1 LVKIGP
7 KYVVLLPATNSP
19 LMDCCATL
27 SIFFIVD
34 SVMWL
39 NEIENELLIFRCNNA
54 YPIAP
59 QLHFKWCTEYVV
71 YFLTTCSA
79 DTRKGAISG
88 TLFNPSFTD
97 WVQNIP
103 SRGIFLNNSR

>member
-1 LVKIGP
+1 MFL
-7 KYVVLLPATNSP
+7 
-19 LMDCCATL
+19 
-27 SIFFIVD
+27 IVD

-39 NEIENELLIFRCNNA
+39 NEIEKELLIFRCNNA

-59 QLHFKWCTEYVV
+59 QLHVKWCTAYVV
-71 YFLTTCSA
+71 YFLTACSA
-79 DTRKGAISG
+79 DTRKGTISE

-103 SRGIFLNNSR
+103 SRGIFLNNSRWYRVKDSIHSKLKLFILGKWPT